1 MRTLRYII
9 SVAFLVAA
17 TFSMKAQ
24 TGTFLNVPSSAR
36 ELAVGGVNAGADAE
50 SVLDEQIIAADI
62 SYKMWSPAGVG
73 TNMINADVAY
83 RLGKLA
89 ILADCGVNTYDPY
102 FIYDGSGIET
112 GTYTP
117 NEFAFAVGAAY
128 KVIPG
133 LGISVMAKYVGTD
146 LAPEAKKA
154 TICSDVNAAYQFG
167 SLSVG
172 VSGNNVGSSAL
183 PMLVEAGARKIF
195 GFGKALKFQAGADI
209 GFLTQ
214 GKNRAV
220 TASAGIDIKIID
232 MISVMAGYHFS
243 SNTAFEPSYV
253 SAGLGVDIAM
263 IKISAAYLTGNPYI
277 GNTIGFTLGCAF

>member
-9 SVAFLVAA
+9 SIAFLAAA

-24 TGTFLNVPSSAR
+24 TGSFLNVPSTAR
-36 ELAVGGVNAGADAE
+36 ELAMGGVNAGADAE
-50 SVLDEQIIAADI
+50 IVLDDQMIKADV
-62 SYKMWSPAGVG
+62 SYKMWSPGGVA

-89 ILADCGVNTYDPY
+89 ILADGGVNTYNPY
-102 FIYDGSGIET
+102 VVYDGSGNET

-117 NEFAFAVGAAY
+117 NEMAFAVGAGY

-133 LGISVMAKYVGTD
+133 LGISVMARYVGTN

-154 TICSDVNAAYQFG
+154 AFCADVNAAYQFR
-167 SLSVG
+167 SLCIG
-172 VSGNNVGSSAL
+172 VSGANIGSSAL
-183 PMLVEAGARKIF
+183 PMLVEAGARNTF
-195 GFGKALKFQAGADI
+195 SFGKTLKLGVGADV

-214 GKNRAV
+214 GKNSAV
-220 TASAGIDIKIID
+220 TASAGIDIKIIE

-243 SNTAFEPSYV
+243 TNTSFEPSYV

-263 IKISAAYLTGNPYI
+263 IKISAAYLTGNPYV
-277 GNTIGFTLGCAF
+277 GNTLGFSLGVAF